1 MSSIVGTVVLAA
13 VLAAALAVAQTASA
27 QQASSA
33 SADAQAVIEAA
44 LPRLEPVCYGRFYDA
59 AHLKTHPRQKVT
71 SVRLLRDF
79 VSIRLESNMARGLK
93 SGEGRTAQAQLV
105 VTYRD
110 GKGRFVGGAS
120 CMALDGTV
128 RCSAGGCDAGSFRLR
143 VEDPDSILIGDKEFG
158 AGFTVSGGC
167 SGGEDRSLNEGE
179 DDRVF
184 RLRRMPIKECR

>member
-1 MSSIVGTVVLAA
+1 M
-13 VLAAALAVAQTASA
+13 
-27 QQASSA
+27 
-33 SADAQAVIEAA
+33 
-44 LPRLEPVCYGRFYDA
+44 RLV
-59 AHLKTHPRQKVT
+59 
-71 SVRLLRDF
+71 RDF
-79 VSIRLESNMARGLK
+79 VSIRLESTMTRDLK
-93 SGEGRTAQAQLV
+93 AGDGRIAHAQLI

-120 CMALDGTV
+120 CSALDGAV

-143 VEDPDSILIGDKEFG
+143 VESPDTILIGDKEFG

-184 RLRRMPIKECR
+184 RLRRMPVKECR